1 MPEDDADSLIERLF
15 ATLDSAYPNGHRSLP
30 TACTNLLDQAR
41 RAHNARAYEASAM
54 TCRASIE
61 AGTWHYLNLTWSAT
75 GFAARQIQ
83 RDREFSVALS
93 RLQAMEDTLVAEGVL
108 TPPLQ
113 AAFVRVKREG
123 DSAAHLA
130 ETTLRAD
137 ELEMQGWN
145 GAPGQSGPLRDPL
158 NPLWMDALTSL
169 GRIRDARDVLLA
181 LFASSAARSRREH
194 PEWFA

>member
-1 MPEDDADSLIERLF
+1 MPEDDADSVLENLV
-15 ATLDSAYPNGHRSLP
+15 AALDSAFPNGHKSLP
-30 TACTNLLDQAR
+30 DACTNLLDQAR
-41 RAHNARAYEASAM
+41 KAHNAGAYEASAL

-93 RLQAMEDTLVAEGVL
+93 RLQAMEDPLVREGVL
-108 TPPLQ
+108 TPPLR
-113 AAFVRVKREG
+113 AAFDRVKREG
-123 DSAAHLA
+123 DSVAHLA

-137 ELEMQGWN
+137 ETELRGWT
-145 GAPGQSGPLRDPL
+145 GAPGQIDPVRDPL
-158 NPLWMDALTSL
+158 NPLWMDAPKSL
-169 GRIRDARDVLLA
+169 DRIRDARDVLLA
-181 LFASSAARSRREH
+181 LFVSAATRSRSEH